1 MKLLKNIIEPEQ
13 LKLSRSFFS
22 SDGKEIQYK
31 LLFNFINHTMIDII
45 QKQMNWSSFKYS
57 KMRISDN
64 NNNTDAAAFHR
75 DLIYYGNS
83 KKMAPI
89 YTCLCYLDEGTM
101 EILGKKIKKIKIPS
115 GSILIF
121 NSQTI
126 HRGVFNK
133 NKGQKHR
140 RLIQLFECFGT
151 EQDFNL
157 YHPKILFV
165 PAKTNN
171 GKFIQ
176 SFQKNYPFLFSIIN
190 FISYKNAYYGY
201 NKKHV
206 RKWLNQNNYNSIDF
220 ISSDAQQLR
229 WDYNWSKET
238 QPSNLY
244 IYPLYN
250 HNDLQMQHHTKLKS
264 LQYTFPYVYYSFIY
278 IFPIILLLIVIIIL
292 VIKKFIK

>member
-1 MKLLKNIIEPEQ
+1 MKLLKSIIDPEQ

-22 SDGKEIQYK
+22 NDGKEIQYK
-31 LLFNFINHTMIDII
+31 PLFNFINHNMIDII
-45 QKQMNWSSFKYS
+45 QKQMNWSIFKYS

-75 DLIYYGNS
+75 DLIYYGDS

-101 EILGKKIKKIKIPS
+101 EIMEKKIKKIKIPS

-157 YHPKILFV
+157 YYPKILFV

-171 GKFIQ
+171 GKLIQ

-190 FISYKNAYYGY
+190 FISYKNALSGY
-201 NKKHV
+201 NKKQV

-229 WDYNWSKET
+229 WDYDWSKNT
-238 QPSNLY
+238 QTSNLY
-244 IYPLYN
+244 IYSLYN
-250 HNDLQMQHHTKLKS
+250 HNDLAMEHHKKLKS
-264 LQYTFPYVYYSFIY
+264 LQYTFPYVYYSFLY